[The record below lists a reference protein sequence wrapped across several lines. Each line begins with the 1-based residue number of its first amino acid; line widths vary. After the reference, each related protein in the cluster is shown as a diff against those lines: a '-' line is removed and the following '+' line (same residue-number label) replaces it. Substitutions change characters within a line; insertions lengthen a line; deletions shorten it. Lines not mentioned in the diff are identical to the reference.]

1 LPAYPPSHFKKRFM
15 PCHLSVSTEFEERKL
30 RDPIHAWRNCRC
42 TIPIEVGVNSRFPVN
57 GQADRCP
64 RWAADF
70 GIGATREVELLA
82 ILAVLDA
89 PTHVADLTDVKVA
102 GSASYHDVDE
112 TNVVMPSNDRLA
124 LRRHVP
130 HSDGFSG
137 SMISKL

>member
-1 LPAYPPSHFKKRFM
+1 VAE
-15 PCHLSVSTEFEERKL
+15 LSVHYSYRGGREQSFSSQWPGRQVSQVGRRL
-30 RDPIHAWRNCRC
+30 RLRNRA
-42 TIPIEVGVNSRFPVN
+42 P
-57 GQADRCP
+57 AD
-64 RWAADF
+64 ATASHTADL

-89 PTHVADLTDVKVA
+89 PTEVADLTDVKVA

-124 LRRHVP
+124 LRPHVP